1 MKNSLIIAM
10 IALLVNT
17 AFANGKNN
25 TDKVLL
31 MNGKVLNV
39 NVSKVTTTQVE
50 YKFVGET
57 VQNVEDVNNIQSIT
71 FANGRVQEFAK
82 TADNGNIPVAHSP
95 KVLMQNE
102 VAVLPV
108 TFINRESGMSSDDN
122 AKLAQDNIIGF
133 LNRNNAKIAPLYL
146 QGQRL
151 TNNSLA
157 EAGLPI
163 QKLDEMSIGQLH
175 DAVGTEYIIISRVS
189 FSTNSDFTTSSSTW
203 GKTEQKGNKQ
213 KGQSFGFASTT
224 ENKNY
229 YYEVKLE
236 IYQNGK
242 RIYQATR
249 HPLLNMENSWQDAYE
264 YLLKRTPIYR
274 RK

>member
-1 MKNSLIIAM
+1 MKNSLLIAI

-17 AFANGKNN
+17 AFATGKNN

-31 MNGKVLNV
+31 VNGNVLNV
-39 NVSKVTTTQVE
+39 TVSKVTTTQVE

-71 FANGRVQEFAK
+71 FANGRVQEFSK
-82 TADNGNIPVAHSP
+82 LADNNVQVAYSP
-95 KVLMQNE
+95 KILMQNE

-108 TFINRESGMSSDDN
+108 TFINKETGISSDDN
-122 AKLAQDNIIGF
+122 AKLAQDNIINF
-133 LNRNNAKIAPLYL
+133 LNRNNAKISPLYL
-146 QGQRL
+146 QEQRL
-151 TNNSLA
+151 TNSSLA

-163 QKLDEMSIGQLH
+163 HKLDEMSVRQLH
-175 DAVGTEYIIISRVS
+175 DAVGAEYIIVSRVS
-189 FSTNSDFTTSSSTW
+189 FSTNRDFFSSSSTW
-203 GKTEQKGNKQ
+203 GKTEQKGNRQ
-213 KGQSFGFASTT
+213 KDKSFNIGSTT

-229 YYEVKLE
+229 FYEVKLE

-242 RIYQATR
+242 RIYQAIR

>member
-1 MKNSLIIAM
+1 MKNSLLIAI

-17 AFANGKNN
+17 AFATGKNN
-25 TDKVLL
+25 TDKIVLA
-31 MNGKVLNV
+31 NGKVLQV
-39 NVSKVTTTQVE
+39 TVSKVTTTQVE
-50 YKFVGET
+50 YKYVGET

-71 FANGRVQEFAK
+71 FANGRVQEFPK
-82 TADNGNIPVAHSP
+82 PADNNVQVAYSP
-95 KVLMQNE
+95 KILMQNE

-108 TFINRESGMSSDDN
+108 TFINKETGMSSEDN
-122 AKLAQDNIIGF
+122 AKLAQDNIINF
-133 LNRNNAKIAPLYL
+133 LNRNNAKISPLYL
-146 QGQRL
+146 QEQRL
-151 TNNSLA
+151 TNSSLA

-163 QKLDEMSIGQLH
+163 HKLDEMSVRQLH
-175 DAVGTEYIIISRVS
+175 DAVGAEYIIVSRVS
-189 FSTNSDFTTSSSTW
+189 FSTNRDFFSSSSTW
-203 GKTEQKGNKQ
+203 GKTEQKGNRQ
-213 KGQSFGFASTT
+213 KDKSFSIGSTT